1 MYTINFATLSLCH
14 IIPLFSTSFFFL
26 FLNFFS
32 PYSLIFFK
40 KKKLF
45 FPLLVH
51 IYCYTFS
58 NFSFPL
64 CLSTTL
70 YLTIKIP
77 LSFSL
82 SYILTLLL
90 YILFCINL
98 ISFFSYKNCEYSL
111 SLSLDFCS
119 KLVRWFFFFLI

>member
-14 IIPLFSTSFFFL
+14 IIPLFSTSFFL

-32 PYSLIFFK
+32 PYSLIK
-40 KKKLF
+40 KKKKNLF

-82 SYILTLLL
+82 SYILALLL

-98 ISFFSYKNCEYSL
+98 ISFFSYKNCKYSL
-111 SLSLDFCS
+111 SLSLWIFVLS
-119 KLVRWFFFFLI
+119 

>member
-1 MYTINFATLSLCH
+1 MYTINFATLSLYH
-14 IIPLFSTSFFFL
+14 VIPLFSTSFFSL
-26 FLNFFS
+26 FKLFFS
-32 PYSLIFFK
+32 LFFNYK
-40 KKKLF
+40 KKKKNLF

-64 CLSTTL
+64 CLFTTL

-119 KLVRWFFFFLI
+119 KLVRWFFFF